1 MFYAVDYSVERA
13 GEQVLEVQ
21 SLELTRNMSFDDT
34 QVLAKDREEAVL
46 RDAMA
51 QDLATLVLRR
61 MSSID

>member
-1 MFYAVDYSVERA
+1 M
-13 GEQVLEVQ
+13 LETQ

-34 QVLAKDREEAVL
+34 QVLAKDREEAML

-51 QDLATLVLRR
+51 RDLATLVLRR